1 MPRLDLARGV
11 LLGAGALTA
20 AASLFAQ
27 SGDPSTSSGLPRAA
41 SRGDARLTADV
52 LKSFAFRSVG
62 PSLTTGRIS
71 DVAVDP
77 KNPSVWYVAAAA
89 GNLWKTENRGNTW
102 TPVFDEQGSYSLGAV
117 TVDPKD
123 SSVVWLGTGENNN
136 QRSVSFG
143 DGVYKSTDAGA
154 TWKRMGLENSEH
166 IQNIVI
172 DPRNSN
178 IVYVTA
184 IGPLWSPGGDRGLYK
199 STDGGQTWKAVL
211 SISRDTGVTD
221 LLMDPKNPDV
231 LYAAA
236 YQRRRAVGQLIG
248 GGPESGLYKS
258 TNAGQTWTKLTRG
271 LPAVEIGRIGL
282 AANWR
287 NPRTLYALVTAQ
299 AGQGGFFRSD
309 DAGATW
315 TRIGRSTGA
324 GRGGRGGARAGTP
337 PAPCGPADP
346 SPPKPSGDP
355 PTQGAGGRGG
365 FNDDCYR
372 GGDPGYYHE
381 IYVDAHDPETIWS
394 LQTNVDRSTDGGK
407 TWSQVPMPGV
417 HVDHHDIVFDPVDK
431 NHILL
436 ANDGGL
442 YETYDGM
449 KTWRHF
455 TNLPLSQFYRVATD
469 NSRPFYNVCGGAQ
482 DNGSIC
488 GPSRTMNRAGI
499 RTSDWYNVGGGDGFQ
514 PRVDPEEPNIVYAQS
529 QEGSLNRLDLHTGRS
544 TAIRPRAQ
552 NTTIDGKP
560 PAPPAPQ
567 AAQAAQG
574 SGGRGGAQA
583 RLGRWHWDS
592 PLIISPHSNRRL
604 YYGGERLYRSDDR
617 GDSWVTVSPDLT
629 RQLDATKIEIMGKV
643 WPTTSVAF
651 NQATTTLSTITALDE
666 SPLLEG
672 LLYVGTDDGLVQI
685 SEDGGKAWRKVE
697 KFPGVADYAYVTDVV
712 ASPLDAGT
720 VFVTL
725 NNYQRGDYKPY
736 IVKSTDR
743 GRNWTSISGNL
754 PARSG
759 AWSVVQDHVNRNLLF
774 AGLEFGVWFT
784 VDGGQNWTQLRGG
797 IPTAQARDL
806 VIQRRENDLV
816 VGTFGRGAFILDDY
830 AALRDL
836 TPAALTEEARLLP
849 LGDAYL
855 FEELGQQQ
863 AAWGNI
869 ATTNR
874 PVGATFT
881 YTVGKAPDGDAKLV
895 ITIADDTGRQVR
907 RLEIPKTAGVNRTTW
922 NLRADPPQGEGRGG
936 GRGTGGGRGD
946 EGDPAGGGEQ
956 QGFGGRGGP
965 PPGPLVSPGRYRA
978 TLGVTSGD
986 SVKPVGPAQTFQVVA
1001 LPK

>member
-1 MPRLDLARGV
+1 MPRLDLARGI
-11 LLGAGALTA
+11 LLAAGAVTA
-20 AASLFAQ
+20 AASLYAQ
-27 SGDPSTSSGLPRAA
+27 NGDP
-41 SRGDARLTADV
+41 RLTADTM
-52 LKSFAFRSVG
+52 KSFAFRSVG

-102 TPVFDEQGSYSLGAV
+102 TGIFDEQGSYSLGPV

-123 SSVVWLGTGENNN
+123 SNIVWLGTGENNN

-143 DGVYKSTDAGA
+143 DGVYKSTDGGA
-154 TWKRMGLENSEH
+154 TWKRMGLEHSEH

-178 IVYVTA
+178 VVYVTA
-184 IGPLWSPGGDRGLYK
+184 IGPLWSAGGHRGLYK
-199 STDGGQTWKAVL
+199 TADGGQTWKAVL
-211 SISRDTGVTD
+211 TVSPDTGVTD

-258 TNAGQTWTKLTRG
+258 TNAGQTWTKLTKG
-271 LPAVEIGRIGL
+271 LPSVEIGRIGL

-287 NPRTLYALVTAQ
+287 NPRTIYALVTAQ
-299 AGQGGFFRSD
+299 LGQGGFFRSD

-315 TRIGRSTGA
+315 TRIGRSTNA
-324 GRGGRGGARAGTP
+324 GRGGRGGAQGGP
-337 PAPCGPADP
+337 PPSPCGPADSTPPRP
-346 SPPKPSGDP
+346 SADAPA
-355 PTQGAGGRGG
+355 QGAGGRGG

-372 GGDPGYYHE
+372 GGDPGYYNE

-407 TWSQVPMPGV
+407 TWSQVAMPGV
-417 HVDHHDIVFDPVDK
+417 HVDHHDIVFDPADK
-431 NHILL
+431 NHVLL

-469 NSRPFYNVCGGAQ
+469 NSRPFYHVCGGAQ

-488 GPSRTMNRAGI
+488 GPSRTANRAGI
-499 RTSDWYNVGGGDGFQ
+499 RTSDWYNIGGGDGFQ

-529 QEGSLNRLDLHTGRS
+529 QEGSLNRLDLNTGRS
-544 TAIRPRAQ
+544 TAIRPRPQ
-552 NTTIDGKP
+552 NTTVDGKP
-560 PAPPAPQ
+560 PVPSPPQ
-567 AAQAAQG
+567 AAQG
-574 SGGRGGAQA
+574 GGRGGGLGQP

-592 PLIISPHSNRRL
+592 PLIVSPHSNRRL

-617 GDSWVTVSPDLT
+617 GDSWVTISPDLT

-651 NQATTTLSTITALDE
+651 NQATTTLSTITAIDE

-672 LLYVGTDDGLVQI
+672 LLYVGTDDGLVQV
-685 SEDGGKAWRKVE
+685 SDDGGRNWRKTD
-697 KFPGVADYAYVTDVV
+697 KFPGVADYAYVTDVF
-712 ASPLDAGT
+712 ASPREAGT

-736 IVKSTDR
+736 IVRSTDK

-759 AWSVVQDHVNRNLLF
+759 VWSIVQDHVSGNLLF

-784 VDGGQNWTQLRGG
+784 VDGGQSWTQLKGG
-797 IPTAQARDL
+797 IPTTQARDL
-806 VIQRRENDLV
+806 TIQRRENDLV

-830 AALRDL
+830 SALRDL
-836 TPAALTEEARLLP
+836 TPAGLADEARLLP
-849 LGDAYL
+849 LRDAYL
-855 FEELGQQQ
+855 FEELGQQA

-869 ATTNR
+869 VTPNP
-874 PVGATFT
+874 PVGATLT
-881 YTVGKAPDGDAKLV
+881 YTVGRAPEGDAKLV
-895 ITIADDTGRQVR
+895 MTIADDTGKQVR
-907 RLEIPKTAGVNRTTW
+907 RFDVPKTAGLNRATW
-922 NLRADPPQGEGRGG
+922 NLRADAPPAEGRGG
-936 GRGTGGGRGD
+936 GRGGD
-946 EGDPAGGGEQ
+946 PGDPAGGGEQ
-956 QGFGGRGGP
+956 QQAGPGGGRGGP
-965 PPGPLVSPGRYRA
+965 PQGPLVSPGRYRA
-978 TLGVTSGD
+978 TLGRQSGETVTPIGA
-986 SVKPVGPAQTFQVVA
+986 AQSFQVVA

>member
-1 MPRLDLARGV
+1 MPRFDLARGI
-11 LLGAGALTA
+11 LLAAGAVTA
-20 AASLFAQ
+20 AASLYAQ
-27 SGDPSTSSGLPRAA
+27 NGDP
-41 SRGDARLTADV
+41 RLTADTM
-52 LKSFAFRSVG
+52 KSFAFRSVG

-102 TPVFDEQGSYSLGAV
+102 TGIFDEQGSYSLGPV

-123 SSVVWLGTGENNN
+123 SNIVWLGTGENNN

-143 DGVYKSTDAGA
+143 DGVYKSTDGGA
-154 TWKRMGLENSEH
+154 TWKRMGLEHSEH

-178 IVYVTA
+178 VVYVTA
-184 IGPLWSPGGDRGLYK
+184 IGPLWSAGGHRGLYK
-199 STDGGQTWKAVL
+199 TADGGQTWKAVL
-211 SISRDTGVTD
+211 TVSPDTGVTD

-258 TNAGQTWTKLTRG
+258 TNAGQTWTKLTKG
-271 LPAVEIGRIGL
+271 LPSVEIGRIGL

-287 NPRTLYALVTAQ
+287 NPRTIYALVTAQ
-299 AGQGGFFRSD
+299 LGQGGFFRSD

-315 TRIGRSTGA
+315 TRIGRSTNA
-324 GRGGRGGARAGTP
+324 GRGGRGGAQGGP
-337 PAPCGPADP
+337 PPSPCGPADSTPPRP
-346 SPPKPSGDP
+346 SADAPA
-355 PTQGAGGRGG
+355 QGAGGRGG

-372 GGDPGYYHE
+372 GGDPGYYNE

-407 TWSQVPMPGV
+407 TWSQVAMPGV
-417 HVDHHDIVFDPVDK
+417 HVDHHDIVFDPADK
-431 NHILL
+431 NHVLL

-469 NSRPFYNVCGGAQ
+469 NSRPFYHVCGGAQ

-488 GPSRTMNRAGI
+488 GPSRTANRAGI
-499 RTSDWYNVGGGDGFQ
+499 RTSDWYNIGGGDGFQ

-529 QEGSLNRLDLHTGRS
+529 QEGSLNRLDLNTGRS
-544 TAIRPRAQ
+544 TAIRPRPQ
-552 NTTIDGKP
+552 NTTVDGKP
-560 PAPPAPQ
+560 PVPSPPQ
-567 AAQAAQG
+567 AAQG
-574 SGGRGGAQA
+574 GGRGGGLGQP

-592 PLIISPHSNRRL
+592 PLIVSPHSNRRL

-617 GDSWVTVSPDLT
+617 GDSWVTISPDLT

-651 NQATTTLSTITALDE
+651 NQATTTLSTITAIDE

-672 LLYVGTDDGLVQI
+672 LLYVGTDDGLVQV
-685 SEDGGKAWRKVE
+685 SDDGGRNWRKTD
-697 KFPGVADYAYVTDVV
+697 KFPGVADYAYVTDVF
-712 ASPLDAGT
+712 ASPREAGT

-736 IVKSTDR
+736 IVRSTDK

-759 AWSVVQDHVNRNLLF
+759 VWSIVQDHVSGNLLF

-784 VDGGQNWTQLRGG
+784 VDGGQSWTQLKGG
-797 IPTAQARDL
+797 IPTTQARDL
-806 VIQRRENDLV
+806 TIQRRENDLV

-830 AALRDL
+830 SALRDL
-836 TPAALTEEARLLP
+836 TPAGLADEARLLP
-849 LGDAYL
+849 LRDAYL
-855 FEELGQQQ
+855 FEELGQQA

-869 ATTNR
+869 VTPNP
-874 PVGATFT
+874 PVGATLT
-881 YTVGKAPDGDAKLV
+881 YTVGRAPEGDAKLV
-895 ITIADDTGRQVR
+895 MTIADDTGKQVR
-907 RLEIPKTAGVNRTTW
+907 RFDVPKTAGLNRATW
-922 NLRADPPQGEGRGG
+922 NLRADAPPAEGRGG
-936 GRGTGGGRGD
+936 GRGGD
-946 EGDPAGGGEQ
+946 PGDPAGGGEQ
-956 QGFGGRGGP
+956 QQAGPGGGRGGP
-965 PPGPLVSPGRYRA
+965 PQGPLVSPGRYRA
-978 TLGVTSGD
+978 TLGRQSGETVTPIGA
-986 SVKPVGPAQTFQVVA
+986 AQSFQVVA

>member
-1 MPRLDLARGV
+1 MPRFDLARGV
-11 LLGAGALTA
+11 LLAAGAVTA

-27 SGDPSTSSGLPRAA
+27 ST
-41 SRGDARLTADV
+41 DARLTADAM
-52 LKSFAFRSVG
+52 KSFAFRSVG
-62 PSLTTGRIS
+62 PNLTTGRIS

-77 KNPSVWYVAAAA
+77 KNPSVWYVAVSA

-102 TPVFDEQGSYSLGAV
+102 TAIFDEHGSYSLGAV

-123 SSVVWLGTGENNN
+123 SNVVWLGTGENNN

-178 IVYVTA
+178 VVYVTA
-184 IGPLWSPGGDRGLYK
+184 IGPLWSAGGDRGLYK

-211 SISRDTGVTD
+211 SISPDTGVTD

-258 TNAGQTWTKLTRG
+258 TNAGQTWTKLTKG
-271 LPAVEIGRIGL
+271 LPTVEIGRIGL

-287 NPRTLYALVTAQ
+287 NSRTIYALVTAQ
-299 AGQGGFFRSD
+299 LGQGGFFRSD

-315 TRIGRSTGA
+315 TRIGRSTGG
-324 GRGGRGGARAGTP
+324 GRGGRGGAQGGTP
-337 PAPCGPADP
+337 PAPCGPIDAN
-346 SPPKPSGDP
+346 PPKPSGDAP
-355 PTQGAGGRGG
+355 APGAGRGG

-372 GGDPGYYHE
+372 GGDPGYYNE

-407 TWSQVPMPGV
+407 TWSQVSMPGV
-417 HVDHHDIVFDPVDK
+417 HVDHHDIVFDPADK
-431 NHILL
+431 NHVLL

-455 TNLPLSQFYRVATD
+455 TNLPLSQFYRVATG

-482 DNGSIC
+482 DNGTIC
-488 GPSRTMNRAGI
+488 GPSRTVNRAGI
-499 RTSDWYNVGGGDGFQ
+499 RTSDWYSVGGGDGFQ
-514 PRVDPEEPNIVYAQS
+514 PRVDPEEPNIVYAQM
-529 QEGSLNRLDLHTGRS
+529 QEGSLNRLDLNTGRS
-544 TAIRPRAQ
+544 TAIRPRPQ
-552 NTTIDGKP
+552 NTSIDGKP
-560 PAPPAPQ
+560 PAPEPAQP
-567 AAQAAQG
+567 AAQG
-574 SGGRGGAQA
+574 GGRGGGFGQA

-604 YYGGERLYRSDDR
+604 YYAGERLYRSDDR

-629 RQLDATKIEIMGKV
+629 RQLDATKIEIMGKI
-643 WPTTSVAF
+643 WPTTAVAF
-651 NQATTTLSTITALDE
+651 NQATTTLSTITTIDE
-666 SPLLEG
+666 SLLLEG
-672 LLYVGTDDGLVQI
+672 LIYVGTDDGLVQI

-697 KFPGVADYAYVTDVV
+697 KFPGVADFAYVTDVF
-712 ASPLDAGT
+712 ASPRDAGT

-743 GRNWTSISGNL
+743 GRNWTPISGNL

-759 AWSVVQDHVNRNLLF
+759 AWSVVQDHINGNLLF

-784 VDGGQNWTQLRGG
+784 VDGGQRWTQLKAG

-806 VIQRRENDLV
+806 TIERRENDLV

-830 AALRDL
+830 SALRDL
-836 TPAALTEEARLLP
+836 TPAVLTEEARLLP
-849 LGDAYL
+849 LRDAYL
-855 FEELGQQQ
+855 YEELGQQQ

-869 ATTNR
+869 ATPNP

-881 YTVGKAPDGDAKLV
+881 YTVGKAADGDAKLA
-895 ITIADDTGRQVR
+895 ITIADDTGRRVR
-907 RLEIPKTAGVNRTTW
+907 RLDLPKTAGINRVTW

-936 GRGTGGGRGD
+936 RGSGGGRGGD
-946 EGDPAGGGEQ
+946 AGDPAGGGEQ
-956 QGFGGRGGP
+956 QGQGFGGRGGP
-965 PPGPLVSPGRYRA
+965 PQGPLVPPGRYRA
-978 TLGVTSGD
+978 TLDIVSGD
-986 SVKPVGPAQTFQVVA
+986 SVKPIGQPQVFQVVA
-1001 LPK
+1001 LPR